1 MSDWDVAAVG
11 RWLETS
17 GFADFAPRFIAEE
30 IDGQALLS
38 LTAEDMKLMKM
49 PLGSAKKILENISEL
64 KSRQRLSQPR
74 ATWSAGDALRLPTL
88 TSSSDASTK
97 SQCEVIL
104 LMGPPASGKSTLG
117 HKIAATLGAEHFD
130 LGEELRGTTDKQ
142 PETLLLN
149 FLMAQMTKG
158 KKKAEQG
165 LGTHVVLI
173 NGYPRMTDGFAFW
186 EELDQ
191 VVKASLVLVLEAPD
205 DVLRARSKQ
214 RGRAGDENFEE
225 RLRFYRQKTEPVIT
239 AFHDTGRTRFLD
251 ATPSMAFVEA
261 AALYH
266 LQASVVFACG
276 NSRQIC
282 EEVVQLGLPY
292 MVSHLDVNGKTGDS
306 QKLVDEILSTVLTKV
321 GQVVLVT
328 GFPRNEADLQAWKLV
343 DVLLVLDFE
352 SKMDLSG
359 YLTRHFSAT
368 DREARNT
375 VCKLLRSCQPIH
387 IAAPF
392 VAAALVRNWI
402 DAARYCAW
410 WDQKHLESFQGIYQ
424 GYLKA
429 QTKSSGSVSMYMR
442 PENTPP
448 LEIWMVW
455 LSHILHGEK
464 YNTYCHDV
472 LQRNVSPLP
481 APLSSSLTRHFY
493 LERGKFMNYTL
504 KLDLDSDALV
514 SVPMAFV
521 DGLASLH
528 DAGLAPLSDPRA
540 LFFGISDGSVANEL
554 MKLLGLYYRRFLIV
568 MGEAGEDSKAGRG
581 QVSGTH
587 AIHRQFLLL
596 V

>member
-38 LTAEDMKLMKM
+38 LTAEDMKLLKM

-88 TSSSDASTK
+88 TSTSDASTK

-117 HKIAATLGAEHFD
+117 HKMAATLGAEHFD
-130 LGEELRGTTDKQ
+130 LGEELRGSTDKQ

-149 FLMAQMTKG
+149 FLMAQMVKG

-165 LGTHVVLI
+165 LGNHMVLI

-205 DVLRARSKQ
+205 DVLRARSKE
-214 RGRAGDENFEE
+214 RRRESDGKFEE
-225 RLRFYRQKTEPVIT
+225 RLKFYRQRTEPVIT

-276 NSRQIC
+276 NSQQIC

-306 QKLVDEILSTVLTKV
+306 HKLVAEILSTVLTKP
-321 GQVVLVT
+321 GQVVLLT

-352 SKMDLSG
+352 SKIDFSG

-387 IAAPF
+387 VAAPF

-410 WDQKHLESFQGIYQ
+410 WDQNQFESFQGMYQ

-429 QTKSSGSVSMYMR
+429 QIEKYSVSMFMR
-442 PENTPP
+442 PLHSPP
-448 LEIWMVW
+448 LEVWMVW
-455 LSHILHGEK
+455 LCHMLHGEK
-464 YNTYCHDV
+464 YAIHCHEA
-472 LQRNVSPLP
+472 LRRNVSPLP
-481 APLSSSLTRHFY
+481 APLSSSLIRHFY
-493 LERGKFMNYTL
+493 LERGKFTNYTT

-514 SVPMAFV
+514 SAPMAFV
-521 DGLASLH
+521 DGLASLQ

-540 LFFGISDGSVANEL
+540 LFFGVSHGSVANDL
-554 MKLLGLYYRRFLIV
+554 MKLLGLYYQRFLIV
-568 MGEAGEDSKAGRG
+568 MGEAGEDSKAGRW
-581 QVSGTH
+581 QVTACKQCHSCY
-587 AIHRQFLLL
+587 RL
-596 V
+596 